1 MDGITEATK
10 AKESITK
17 WKIDIAEFLD
27 SHLQIIYLK
36 GYMRMSDVPQVTLI
50 YQIEVGGF

>member
-1 MDGITEATK
+1 MD